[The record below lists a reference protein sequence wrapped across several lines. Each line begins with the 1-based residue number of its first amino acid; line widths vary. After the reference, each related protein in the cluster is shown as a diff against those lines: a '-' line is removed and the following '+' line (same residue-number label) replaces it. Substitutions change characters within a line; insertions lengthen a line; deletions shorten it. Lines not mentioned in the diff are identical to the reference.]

1 MSRCPSDSEVWKPIP
16 GYEGLYEA
24 SSLGRIRTTEG
35 KTTSSARFESRE
47 WQQRIMK
54 QKYEKRHGN
63 TGNTDA
69 RICLW
74 KDGEEKT
81 YLVARLVAMAFL
93 PTPFDMLTV
102 NHIDGNTS
110 NNRIDNL
117 EWVTRA
123 DNIKLGFENGQYAAI
138 QKSVIL
144 QSKYGEELSFRS
156 MAEASRYLGR
166 NNGYVSNA
174 IANCLNC
181 YDTNGVK
188 YAVRLAEGGDE
199 SASGRNRANA

>member
-1 MSRCPSDSEVWKPIP
+1 MNYPSDSEVWKPIP

-24 SSLGRIRTTEG
+24 SSLGNIRTVEG
-35 KTTSSARFESRE
+35 KTTSSARFDNRV
-47 WQQRIMK
+47 WQQRVMK

-63 TGNTDA
+63 TGNADA

-74 KDGEEKT
+74 RDGEEKT
-81 YLVARLVAMAFL
+81 HLVARLVAMAFL
-93 PTPFDMLTV
+93 PVPFDTLTV
-102 NHIDGNTS
+102 NHIDGDTF
-110 NNRIDNL
+110 NNRADNL

-123 DNIKLGFENGQYAAI
+123 DNIRIGFENGQYASI
-138 QKSVIL
+138 QKPVIL
-144 QSKYGEELSFRS
+144 QSAYGKECSFRS

-174 IANCLNC
+174 IAHCLNC

-188 YAVRLAEGGDE
+188 YSVRFAEERDAE
-199 SASGRNRANA
+199 